1 MTATIKTQNF
11 GVEIEMNNMS
21 RSRAQKIVADA
32 LGSTQTGYSSSYD
45 NHYVIDAKGRQ
56 WKCESDSS
64 IKNVGRGTCE
74 LVTPVL
80 QYEDISEGNQSPQS
94 RRSKDRQQLRNPHP
108 CGRREPHT
116 EEPPHNAQVLRRTSG
131 PHL

>member
-56 WKCESDSS
+56 WKP
-64 IKNVGRGTCE
+64 IR
-74 LVTPVL
+74 
-80 QYEDISEGNQSPQS
+80 
-94 RRSKDRQQLRNPHP
+94 
-108 CGRREPHT
+108 
-116 EEPPHNAQVLRRTSG
+116 
-131 PHL
+131 